1 MQVETK
7 PGRPPNKVPVKLLY
21 GYFPADPDHPKHP
34 TTGEPLKVQRDTIIN
49 LPRDEA
55 RGLVRNGKAVRA
67 DEID

>member
-1 MQVETK
+1 MQVENK

-21 GYFPADPDHPKHP
+21 GYFPADPEHPKHP
-34 TTGEPLKVQRDTIIN
+34 GTGEPVKVQRGETIN

-55 RGLVRNGKAVRA
+55 RSVVKKGLAVRA